1 MLIKCPYCK
10 SSYKI
15 EESLISKNGR
25 KIKCFNCANFWI
37 QYPSGKFIKLKSEGS
52 FTTELARRQNLIR
65 NSLSKKNIDINNAEY
80 RNNLLSKEQEKEL
93 LSSLA
98 ITEIEQNKI
107 NNDNSL
113 DDNNISIN
121 RVESTKDN
129 LNLKEEKN
137 SISSKKVINKSYL
150 GFILVSI
157 ISIICFIFYQKPEL
171 FIGKNTKFEEEL
183 LIILNYVDIL
193 ITNLILFFE
202 KHLIK

>member
-1 MLIKCPYCK
+1 MIIECPYCK
-10 SSYKI
+10 SNYKI
-15 EESLISKNGR
+15 EENFISKNGR
-25 KIKCFNCANFWI
+25 KVKCYSCANFWI
-37 QYPSGKFIKLKSEGS
+37 QFPGRKFIKLKSEDS
-52 FTTELARRQNLIR
+52 FSTELARRQNLIR
-65 NSLSKKNIDINNAEY
+65 NSLSKKNINIKNLEY
-80 RNNLLSKEQEKEL
+80 GNNLLSKEQEKEL

-137 SISSKKVINKSYL
+137 SISNKKVINKSYL

-193 ITNLILFFE
+193 IKNLIFFFE

>member
-1 MLIKCPYCK
+1 MIIKCPYCK

-25 KIKCFNCANFWI
+25 KIKCFKCDNFWI
-37 QYPSGKFIKLKSEGS
+37 QSPSGKVKKLKSEDS
-52 FTTELARRQNLIR
+52 FYTELARRQNLIR

-98 ITEIEQNKI
+98 ITEIEQNQI
-107 NNDNSL
+107 YNDNSL

-121 RVESTKDN
+121 RVELTKDK
-129 LNLKEEKN
+129 LNSKEEKN
-137 SISSKKVINKSYL
+137 SNSNKKVINKSYL

-157 ISIICFIFYQKPEL
+157 IFIICFIFYQKPEF

-183 LIILNYVDIL
+183 LIILNYIDLFIK
-193 ITNLILFFE
+193 NLISFL
-202 KHLIK
+202 KNI